1 MMRRLMI
8 GIPLLLAAGAASA
21 DMASYRASMP
31 RYFISN
37 MTCEQVQ
44 AVLQSKG
51 KAVLSWNGRR
61 QGMTRSGMYVSGRQ
75 ACWMQ
80 QIAVK
85 ATVPT
90 SDTRSCRVIA
100 CNGDGKAPKG

>member
-1 MMRRLMI
+1 MRRLMI
-8 GIPLLLAAGAASA
+8 GVPLLLAAAAAHA

-44 AVLQSKG
+44 TVLHSKG
-51 KAVLSWNGRR
+51 KAVLYWNGRR
-61 QGMTRSGMYVSGRQ
+61 EGMTRSGMYVSGRQ
-75 ACWMQ
+75 ACTMQ
-80 QIAVK
+80 RIAVK
-85 ATVPT
+85 VAVPT

-100 CNGDGKAPKG
+100 CSGDGKAPKG

>member
-1 MMRRLMI
+1 MRRLMI
-8 GIPLLLAAGAASA
+8 SASLLLAASAAHA

-44 AVLQSKG
+44 TALQSKG
-51 KAVLSWNGRR
+51 KAVLYWNGRR
-61 QGMTRSGMYVSGRQ
+61 DGMMRSGMYVSGRQ
-75 ACWMQ
+75 ACTMQ

-85 ATVPT
+85 VTVPT
-90 SDTRSCRVIA
+90 GDTKSCRVIA
-100 CNGDGKAPKG
+100 CSGDGKAPKG

>member
-1 MMRRLMI
+1 MMRRSMI
-8 GIPLLLAAGAASA
+8 AVPLLLAAGTAAA
-21 DMASYRASMP
+21 DMADYRAGMP

-37 MTCEQVQ
+37 KTCEQVQ
-44 AVLQSKG
+44 ALLQSSG
-51 KAVLSWNGRR
+51 KAVLYWNGRR
-61 QGMTRSGMYVSGRQ
+61 EGMMRSGMYVHGRQ
-75 ACWMQ
+75 ACRMQ